1 MECSDKESI
10 SVIKLGLG
18 EKVFSLELGNTPS
31 TGKSFINLRSS
42 KMERKSAAAFKTEV
56 NSSGVVSP

>member
-1 MECSDKESI
+1 
-10 SVIKLGLG
+10 VIKLGLG